1 MRDWPIPPFFF
12 CFASKVK
19 DTNVA
24 VMFSHELLME
34 RVGLRNRSV
43 SWELLF
49 FPQHKLYILQLCR
62 GHHNLYIYNSL
73 TI

>member
-34 RVGLRNRSV
+34 RVATAQQICFLGV
-43 SWELLF
+43 AF
-49 FPQHKLYILQLCR
+49 FSSTQTVYTAAVQR
-62 GHHNLYIYNSL
+62 TS
-73 TI
+73 